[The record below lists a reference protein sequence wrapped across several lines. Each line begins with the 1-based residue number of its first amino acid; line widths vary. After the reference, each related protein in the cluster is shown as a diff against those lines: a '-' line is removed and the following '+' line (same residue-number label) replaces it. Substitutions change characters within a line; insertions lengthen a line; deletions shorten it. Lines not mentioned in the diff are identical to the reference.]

1 MASNLVTNLQQNP
14 SVMPS
19 VSVQGA
25 YEPFDLQ
32 VSRNQIAGHSTISI
46 FGFNGNITS
55 STAPITAPIP
65 MWENATAYTFPATA
79 ATLTVVSTA
88 TSDNTAA
95 SVLITGLDANYN
107 IISETLFLNGT
118 TAVTS
123 VNSYLRVNGVS
134 LVSTGTS
141 QVTNVGTITFKQG
154 TNIVAQINPK
164 VGKNQNSI
172 YTVPNGYTFYLELV
186 EVNSDNT
193 LGSGNGMYYNV
204 QQTINGVQQNL
215 LTQGFSSVYVIDRHF
230 APIAFPQKTDIQWQ
244 IATSSAS
251 AILSGAIIIGILI
264 KNDGQTA

>member
-1 MASNLVTNLQQNP
+1 MASNLVTNLQQHP

-55 STAPITAPIP
+55 STAPTTAPIP
-65 MWENATAYTFPATA
+65 MWENATAY
-79 ATLTVVSTA
+79 TLTVVSTA

-107 IISETLFLNGT
+107 TISETLFLNGT

-204 QQTINGVQQNL
+204 QQTTNGVQQNL

-251 AILSGAIIIGILI
+251 AILSGAIIIGKLI

>member
-1 MASNLVTNLQQNP
+1 MASNLVTNLQQHP

-19 VSVQGA
+19 VTVQGA
-25 YEPFDLQ
+25 TEPFDLQ

-46 FGFNGNITS
+46 FGYNGNITS
-55 STAPITAPIP
+55 STAPTTAPIP
-65 MWENATAYTFPATA
+65 MWENATAYTFPASA
-79 ATLTVVSTA
+79 ATLTVVSSS

-95 SVLITGLDANYN
+95 SILISGLDANYN

-123 VNSYLRVNGVS
+123 VNSYLRVNSVVMS
-134 LVSTGTS
+134 SAGTS

-172 YTVPNGYTFYLELV
+172 FTVPNGYTFYLYVV

-204 QQTINGVQQNL
+204 QQTTNGVQYNV
-215 LTQGFSSVYVIDRHF
+215 LTQGFSSVYVIDRST
-230 APIAFPQKTDIQWQ
+230 APFVYTQKTDIQWQ
-244 IATSSAS
+244 IATTSST
-251 AILSGAIIIGILI
+251 AILSGAIIIGKLI
-264 KNDGQTA
+264 KNDGQSA